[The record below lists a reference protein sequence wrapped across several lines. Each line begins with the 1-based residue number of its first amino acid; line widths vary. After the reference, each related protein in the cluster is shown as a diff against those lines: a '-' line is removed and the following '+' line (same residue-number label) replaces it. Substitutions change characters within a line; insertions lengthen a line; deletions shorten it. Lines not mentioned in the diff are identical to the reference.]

1 MQIEL
6 GDLPAAMLMVRF
18 EIKVTF
24 IESFF
29 LDARFEN
36 TYIKNA
42 GLLKK
47 KGKKKNVYISIGYCY
62 IYAKK
67 KKKKKKRD
75 AYVHGSPLVKFQT
88 SQQVLIS
95 PHKPWICYRVNKD
108 FLRNG
113 SVMAD
118 GNVSTVSTCT
128 SELFSLKSP

>member
-47 KGKKKNVYISIGYCY
+47 K
-62 IYAKK
+62 KK
-67 KKKKKKRD
+67 KKD

>member
-47 KGKKKNVYISIGYCY
+47 KEKKMY
-62 IYAKK
+62 IY
-67 KKKKKKRD
+67 
-75 AYVHGSPLVKFQT
+75 Q
-88 SQQVLIS
+88 
-95 PHKPWICYRVNKD
+95 
-108 FLRNG
+108 
-113 SVMAD
+113 
-118 GNVSTVSTCT
+118 
-128 SELFSLKSP
+128 

>member
-47 KGKKKNVYISIGYCY
+47 KGKKKKCIYINRVLLY
-62 IYAKK
+62 ICQKK
-67 KKKKKKRD
+67 KKKKKETHMCM
-75 AYVHGSPLVKFQT
+75 A
-88 SQQVLIS
+88 VL
-95 PHKPWICYRVNKD
+95 
-108 FLRNG
+108 L
-113 SVMAD
+113 
-118 GNVSTVSTCT
+118 
-128 SELFSLKSP
+128 

>member
-47 KGKKKNVYISIGYCY
+47 KGKKNVYISIGYCY

>member
-1 MQIEL
+1 M
-6 GDLPAAMLMVRF
+6 P
-18 EIKVTF
+18 
-24 IESFF
+24 
-29 LDARFEN
+29 
-36 TYIKNA
+36 
-42 GLLKK
+42 
-47 KGKKKNVYISIGYCY
+47 
-62 IYAKK
+62 K